1 MRKLKYFLILFF
13 ILERIRKIQQA
24 KEMTVS
30 TALKYFMGTV
40 ESNLT

>member
-1 MRKLKYFLILFF
+1 MRKLKYFLILF
-13 ILERIRKIQQA
+13 LESIRKIQQA